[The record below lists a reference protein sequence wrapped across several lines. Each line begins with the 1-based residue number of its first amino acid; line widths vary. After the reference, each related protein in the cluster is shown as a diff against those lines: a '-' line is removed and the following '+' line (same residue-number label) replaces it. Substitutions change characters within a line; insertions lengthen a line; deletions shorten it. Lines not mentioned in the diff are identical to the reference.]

1 MERREDQ
8 EIFKK
13 IMYLFMMAVISLSG
27 YDVVKKE
34 NPEVNQKLTEIT
46 IKLQSLEEKFN
57 LYVATNARLSG
68 TIDVR

>member
-13 IMYLFMMAVISLSG
+13 IMYLFMMTVISLSG